1 MRECFA
7 PFDSVFETELQ
18 VSVIFIFSKK
28 FAMITVF
35 ASLGQNFIN
44 STFNTNTNFSLGS
57 TSTLNFD
64 SPLEI
69 NMPKNSEIQASA
81 GIRLQFAIFTLYA
94 NQTFSSYP
102 STSLVI
108 GISFR

>member
-1 MRECFA
+1 
-7 PFDSVFETELQ
+7 
-18 VSVIFIFSKK
+18 
-28 FAMITVF
+28 MITAF

-69 NMPKNSEIQASA
+69 NMPNTSEIQASA
-81 GIRLQFAIFTLYA
+81 EFDFNLLSLHFMPIRPFLAI
-94 NQTFSSYP
+94 Q
-102 STSLVI
+102 VH
-108 GISFR
+108 R